1 MSVSK
6 MSANARLARDTAV
19 NVGVAASPSLVGFDE
34 TLEAG
39 VAVVLLLPGFPTP
52 APLVVV
58 DELPPLPAPLE
69 LEPVLPGPTMA
80 LMELPVF
87 PGFPALE
94 VLLPLLPEPA
104 PLDVVAAL
112 LELPELPEPGLLL
125 LVPALEV
132 DDPPAPELVV
142 AELPVPEA
150 DEVELELPESP
161 EIELDVPDEELPR
174 VDTLISID
182 LCNTDELDVDVLGE
196 SEVEVIWRFRLGGVD
211 RSL

>member
-39 VAVVLLLPGFPTP
+39 VAVVLLLPVFPAP
-52 APLVVV
+52 GPLVVV

-69 LEPVLPGPTMA
+69 LEPVLPGPTIA
-80 LMELPVF
+80 LLELPVF

-94 VLLPLLPEPA
+94 VLLPP
-104 PLDVVAAL
+104 
-112 LELPELPEPGLLL
+112 LPEPGLLL

-161 EIELDVPDEELPR
+161 EIELDVPDEEVPR

-182 LCNTDELDVDVLGE
+182 LCNTDELGVDVLGE
-196 SEVEVIWRFRLGGVD
+196 SEAEVIWRFRLGGVD